1 MTATEQLTDRTDLA
15 VELPTAPARRALVE
29 YARRRRLSMD
39 QLSDVLHLDDVDI
52 PALVQR
58 RWLPWPLADRVAV
71 ALGRHP
77 CELWPEWFEGRA
89 ARRRDRQPGERS
101 DPMTAP
107 TRPVP
112 VDVPRPDR
120 RDGRRDRPSLLSIED
135 VADYLRVSPRWV
147 YTQVRTDRLPAM
159 LIARSWRIRP
169 EVLDEFAESF
179 RSCGDDRFA

>member
-39 QLSDVLHLDDVDI
+39 QLSDVLHLDDIDV
-52 PALVQR
+52 PALVER
-58 RWLPWPLADRVAV
+58 RWLPWHLADRVAV

-77 CELWPEWFEGRA
+77 CELWPEWFEGRP
-89 ARRRDRQPGERS
+89 ARRRDRQPRGRS
-101 DPMTAP
+101 NPMTAP
-107 TRPVP
+107 TRTAPVEFSE
-112 VDVPRPDR
+112 PDGP
-120 RDGRRDRPSLLSIED
+120 DGRRDRPRLLSIED

-147 YTQVRTDRLPAM
+147 YTQVRTGRLPAM

-169 EVLDEFAESF
+169 EVLDDFAESF
-179 RSCGDDRFA
+179 RSGSDDRFA